1 MGNPAA
7 EGVEGTR
14 KSLPR
19 FSGRTCLIR
28 MELGDVS
35 KGPGPPGGSAC
46 KESACSGRDPGS
58 IPESGR
64 SAGGGT
70 GCPLQ
75 GSGEFQGLC
84 RAWGRKEAVA
94 TERRSLFKRP
104 YLVEIRV
111 YG

>member
-19 FSGRTCLIR
+19 FSRRTRLIR
-28 MELGDVS
+28 LELGDVS
-35 KGPGPPGGSAC
+35 KGPEPPGGSAGE
-46 KESACSGRDPGS
+46 ESACSARDLGS

-84 RAWGRKEAVA
+84 RPWGRKEAEA
-94 TERRSLFKRP
+94 TERRSLF
-104 YLVEIRV
+104 
-111 YG
+111 